1 MTSNDTTPSPTVN
14 SEIRNI
20 LERLISSSKD
30 WNNPDIENVQPV
42 EFAAGVRSGAYWAC
56 MQLVNEIHKI
66 LEEYSEE
73 N

>member
-1 MTSNDTTPSPTVN
+1 MTSNDSTPSPTVN

-20 LERLISSSKD
+20 LERLISSSKV

-42 EFAAGVRSGAYWAC
+42 EFAAGVRSGAYWVC
-56 MQLVNEIHKI
+56 MQLVSEIHKI